1 MDNLKEFFRVCAICM
16 FVGVALSKL
25 YLKQIVTGK
34 VPKRA

>member
-16 FVGVALSKL
+16 FVGMALSKL
-25 YLKQIVTGK
+25 YIKQIVIAK